1 MYFRMCMPVNRG
13 PESIIYD
20 SLSTIVP
27 TSNVHFVYVSI
38 KEDDEYLQEKNNWFE
53 YMKANLALFSLLT
66 NQTMDSYEII

>member
-38 KEDDEYLQEKNNWFE
+38 KEDDEYLQEKTIGSNIW
-53 YMKANLALFSLLT
+53 KPILLFFRF
-66 NQTMDSYEII
+66 